1 LSQLS
6 HETLSDS
13 KFAMKILVAGG
24 AGYIGSH
31 MIRRLDR
38 AGCEI
43 VVLDNLSTGH
53 RESVKGFELVVGD
66 IADTKLVTQVLGDH
80 KIDAVMHFAANAL
93 VGESMEQPAKY
104 YHNNVVATL
113 SLLESMLQ
121 SGVKQIVF
129 SSSCAVYGVPG
140 SVPITEKEI
149 PNPVNPYGFTK
160 FVIERALADYASA
173 YGLGFAA
180 LRYFNAAG
188 AALEGSIGEDHLVET
203 HLIPLVL
210 QCALGQRERIT
221 VFGDDWD
228 TLDGTCVR
236 DYIHVEDLATA
247 HLAALERIKMGQ
259 GLLVNL
265 GTGQGYSVRQIVE
278 TCREITGREIKEVVG
293 SRRPGDPP
301 VLVADPRLAKQ
312 VLGWSPVFTEIREII
327 ASAWKWHLSHPQ
339 GYATQPQQVG

>member
-1 LSQLS
+1 
-6 HETLSDS
+6 
-13 KFAMKILVAGG
+13 MNILVAGG

-31 MIRRLDR
+31 MVRRLDR
-38 AGCEI
+38 AGCGI

-53 RESVKGFELVVGD
+53 QESVCGFDLVVGD
-66 IADTKLVTQVLGDH
+66 IEDRSLVTQVLGDH
-80 KIDAVMHFAANAL
+80 KIDAVMHYAANAL
-93 VGESMEQPAKY
+93 VGESVVHPSKY

-113 SLLESMLQ
+113 ALLESMLKA
-121 SGVKQIVF
+121 GVKRIVF
-129 SSSCAVYGVPG
+129 SSSCAVYGVPN

-160 FVIERALADYASA
+160 FVIERVLTDYAAA
-173 YGLGFAA
+173 YGMGFAA

-188 AALEGSIGEDHLVET
+188 AALKDSIGEDHLVET

-210 QCALGQRERIT
+210 QCALGQREHIT

-228 TLDGTCVR
+228 TVDGTCVR

-247 HLAALERIKMGQ
+247 HLAALERIEMGQ

-265 GTGQGYSVRQIVE
+265 GNGQGYSVRQIIE
-278 TCREITGREIKEVVG
+278 TCRDVTGREIKEVVG
-293 SRRPGDPP
+293 SRRAGDPP
-301 VLVADPRLAKQ
+301 VLIADPKLAKQ
-312 VLGWSPVFTEIREII
+312 VLGWSPQFTDVREII

-339 GYATQPQQVG
+339 GYATQPQQVS